1 MCKLVQEHTVYSGNQ
16 KPKPILNLLR
26 EFSCFCTV
34 ARFHCEQVNMNHE
47 SIIEGEE
54 ITADL
59 FQRSEERTRFVFAIE
74 QKKTNKLPENS
85 LASVSCL

>member
-1 MCKLVQEHTVYSGNQ
+1 
-16 KPKPILNLLR
+16 
-26 EFSCFCTV
+26 
-34 ARFHCEQVNMNHE
+34 MNHE